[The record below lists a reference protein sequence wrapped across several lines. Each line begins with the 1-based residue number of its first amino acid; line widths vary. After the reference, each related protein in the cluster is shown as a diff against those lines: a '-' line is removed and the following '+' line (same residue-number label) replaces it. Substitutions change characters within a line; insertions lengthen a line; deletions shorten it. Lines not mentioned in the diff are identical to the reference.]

1 MSAWK
6 TIRNGVAI
14 WRNAALPGVV
24 IIGVVAT
31 ARLTGMLQW
40 LEWKAFDQGLR
51 LRPAETIDERILI
64 VGIDEADI
72 QRAGT
77 YPIPDGILADLL
89 KKLQANQPA
98 AIGLDIVRDLPVQP
112 GHEALVKAFQNPRI
126 IAVEKVLYP
135 PINPPPTLPPEQI
148 GFVDALPDADGAL
161 RRSLLGTSDLQDNW
175 HFSLSLR
182 LAKTY
187 LATQHVSLEN
197 GIRDPEAMRFGS
209 TELTPF
215 QPNFGGYIKTDA
227 GGNQVMLNFR
237 SGRKPFRLV
246 SLQDVQS
253 GNVNPAWIRNHVVLI
268 GITAPSIKDV
278 VNVSATDSDNPS
290 LIYGVEFQAH
300 AVSQIISA
308 VLDQRPLLNTWAE
321 GWEYAW
327 IMFWGILG
335 ICLWRV
341 VRAPLSLVLGLA
353 VACIALIGISY
364 ALLLLGWWLPVVP
377 SLLVLLL
384 NGAGL
389 ATSLFYH
396 YDQELRSRLQD
407 RQRLIDYTFST
418 IHNGPLQTLAG
429 VMRQMQSQGLSSSQI
444 LIELQQLNRELRL
457 VYDSVRQNALVQSHQ
472 FYLSYEHEL
481 NLQEPLHKVLH
492 EVYSSVMER
501 GLPCFKAINVQ
512 LVTFEPLDERYLSV
526 EQKRA
531 LCRFLEEALCN
542 VGKHAVNATRLDVR
556 CGCSQGRNSIQVMDN
571 GSGFNPS
578 LPDGMGTQQAKR
590 LAQQLRGKFVREG
603 RSTGDMLCE
612 LRWTAKKAWF
622 WSR

>member
-6 TIRNGVAI
+6 TIRDGVAI
-14 WRNAALPGVV
+14 WRNAALPGVF

-31 ARLTGMLQW
+31 ARLIGMLQW
-40 LEWKAFDQGLR
+40 LEWKALDQGLR
-51 LRPAETIDERILI
+51 LRPAEPVDERIVI

-77 YPIPDGILADLL
+77 YPIPDGILAGLL
-89 KKLQANQPA
+89 KKLQAVQPA
-98 AIGLDIVRDLPVQP
+98 VIGLDIVRDLPVQP
-112 GHEALVKAFQNPRI
+112 GHAALVKAFQNQRV
-126 IAVEKVLYP
+126 IAVEKVLP
-135 PINPPPTLPPEQI
+135 MTVKPPPMLPPEQI
-148 GFVDALPDADGAL
+148 GFADALVDNDGAL

-182 LAKTY
+182 LAEAY

-209 TELTPF
+209 VELTRF
-215 QPNFGGYIKTDA
+215 QPNFGGYVRTDA

-237 SGRKPFRLV
+237 SGRKPFRII

-268 GITAPSIKDV
+268 GITAPSVKDV
-278 VNVSATDSDNPS
+278 VNVSAIDSDNPAQ
-290 LIYGVEFQAH
+290 IYGVEAQAH

-308 VLDQRPLLNTWAE
+308 VLDQRPLLNAWAE

-327 IMFWGILG
+327 IVVWGVLG
-335 ICLWRV
+335 ICLGRV
-341 VRAPLSLVLGLA
+341 IRAPLWLMLGLA
-353 VACIALIGISY
+353 GAVILLISISY
-364 ALLLLGWWLPVVP
+364 GLLLLGWWIPMVP
-377 SLLVLLL
+377 ALLVLLL

-389 ATSLFYH
+389 TAFYR
-396 YDQELRSRLQD
+396 YDQDLRSRLQD
-407 RQRLIDYTFST
+407 RQRTIDYTFST

-429 VMRQMQSQGLSSSQI
+429 VMRQMQSQELSSAKI
-444 LIELQQLNRELRL
+444 LVELQQLNHELRS
-457 VYDSVRQNALVQSHQ
+457 VHDSVRQDALVHSHQ

-481 NLQEPLHKVLH
+481 NLQEPLHQVLH

-501 GLPCFKAINVQ
+501 DLPCFKTLKVQ
-512 LVTFEPLDERYLSV
+512 LVTFEPLDECYLSV

-542 VGKHAVNATRLDVR
+542 VGKHAVNATRLEVR
-556 CGCSQGRNSIQVMDN
+556 CGCFQGRNLLQVMDN
-571 GSGFNPS
+571 GSGLTS
-578 LPDGMGTQQAKR
+578 ALPEGMGTQQAKR
-590 LAQQLRGKFVREG
+590 LAQQLRGKFVRDG
-603 RSTGDMLCE
+603 RSTGGTLCE
-612 LRWTAKKAWF
+612 LRWMAKKAWF